1 MKTSVSSKTLTKA
14 FENDEN
20 FKQFINDFTVYFDY
34 VLIMSMTDPDF
45 ELTFEE
51 FINKRNNGNS

>member
-1 MKTSVSSKTLTKA
+1 MKTIVSSKTLDKA

-20 FKQFINDFTVYFDY
+20 YKQFIKDYSVYFDY
-34 VLIMSMTDPDF
+34 VLIMSMTDPHF